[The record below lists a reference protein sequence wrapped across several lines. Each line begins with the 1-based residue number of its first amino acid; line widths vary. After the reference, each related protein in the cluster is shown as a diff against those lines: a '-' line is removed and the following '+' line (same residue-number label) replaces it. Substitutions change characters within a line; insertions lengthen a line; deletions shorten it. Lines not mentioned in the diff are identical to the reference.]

1 MKIET
6 FENQDI
12 ARQIPFLE
20 GRIHLFES
28 TWTLKSEIWNLVRT
42 YFLETFPYW
51 YDFDIFQKVPLVHH
65 FIKKIDKKAKRAG
78 MRCDPQVF
86 GRSVKPISTKISD

>member
-51 YDFDIFQKVPLVHH
+51 YDFYIFQEVPLLSSP
-65 FIKKIDKKAKRAG
+65 FY
-78 MRCDPQVF
+78 
-86 GRSVKPISTKISD
+86 